1 MTEFT
6 MFQVDAFADGVFEGN
21 PAAVVPLERWLSD
34 ELMLSIAAENNLAE
48 TAFFVGVG
56 EEYELRWFTPAAEVP
71 LCGHATLASAHVL
84 FAHLGFAGSEI
95 VFQTKSGPLTVGRDN
110 DLYVMD
116 FPANPPK
123 PTMVDE
129 KIVDALGARPSM
141 VLSGHHVLAVFD
153 DMRQVA
159 ALQPDLAK
167 LTRFCNETGKGLI
180 ATAPGDETSG
190 WDCASRFFAPHV
202 GIAEDPVT
210 GSAHTTIVPFWA
222 SRLKKDE
229 IVARQI
235 SKRGGTLYCTLN
247 GDRVVMRGRAV
258 DYLKGVIRASLV

>member
-21 PAAVVPLERWLSD
+21 PAAVVPLDGWLSD
-34 ELMLSIAAENNLAE
+34 DLMLSIAAENNLAE
-48 TAFFVGVG
+48 AAFFVEAG
-56 EEYELRWFTPAAEVP
+56 EGYDLRWFTPTAEVP

-84 FAHLGFAGSEI
+84 FAHLGFTGTEI
-95 VFQTKSGPLTVGRDN
+95 VFQTKSGPLTVGRDH

-123 PTMVDE
+123 PTMVAE
-129 KIVDALGARPSM
+129 SIVEALGARPSM
-141 VLSGHHVLAVFD
+141 VLSGHHMLAVFD
-153 DMRQVA
+153 DLRQVA

-167 LTRFCNETGKGLI
+167 LTRLCNETGKGLI
-180 ATAPGDETSG
+180 ATAPGDNASG

-222 SRLKKDE
+222 ARLKKDE

-235 SKRGGTLYCTLN
+235 SKRGGTLYCTLK

-258 DYLKGVIRASLV
+258 DYLKGTITV

>member
-1 MTEFT
+1 MTMSYT

-21 PAAVVPLERWLSD
+21 PAAVVPLEHWLSD

-48 TAFFVGVG
+48 TAFFVGAG
-56 EEYELRWFTPAAEVP
+56 EGYELRWFTPAAEVP

-84 FAHLGFAGSEI
+84 FAHLGFAGAEI
-95 VFQTKSGPLTVGRDN
+95 VFQTKSGPLTVGRDE

-129 KIVDALGARPSM
+129 KIGDALGARPTM

-153 DMRQVA
+153 DMREVA

-167 LTRFCNETGKGLI
+167 LTRLCNETGKGLI
-180 ATAPGDETSG
+180 ATAPGDEASG
-190 WDCASRFFAPHV
+190 WDCASRFFAPQV

-235 SKRGGTLYCTLN
+235 SKRGGTLYCTLM

-258 DYLKGVIRASLV
+258 DYLKGTITV

>member
-1 MTEFT
+1 MPDFT

-21 PAAVVPLERWLSD
+21 PAAVVPLEHWLSD

-48 TAFFVGVG
+48 TAFFVPAGG
-56 EEYELRWFTPAAEVP
+56 GYELRWFTPAAEVP

-84 FAHLGFAGSEI
+84 FTHLGFAQPEI
-95 VFQTKSGPLTVGRDN
+95 VFQTKSGPLTVGRDG

-116 FPANPPK
+116 FPANAPK
-123 PTMVDE
+123 PTMVAE
-129 KIVDALGARPSM
+129 TIVEALGARPSM
-141 VLSGHHVLAVFD
+141 VQSGHHVLAVFD

-167 LTRFCNETGKGLI
+167 LTRFCNEAGKGLI
-180 ATAPGDETSG
+180 ATAPGDAASG

-222 SRLKKDE
+222 ARLKKEE

-235 SKRGGTLYCTLN
+235 SKRGGTLYCTLK

-258 DYLKGVIRASLV
+258 DYLKGTITV